1 MGKLMNLTDRT
12 FDMLTVIKGLRTE
25 NQAVLCGCAGVSAAI
40 PLSCPLQICYE
51 PMVQNHAVVFGI
63 LPLPPSLI

>member
-1 MGKLMNLTDRT
+1 MSLVTS
-12 FDMLTVIKGLRTE
+12 
-25 NQAVLCGCAGVSAAI
+25 VLALALNALLGSRICGCASVSAAI

-51 PMVQNHAVVFGI
+51 PIVQNHAAVFGI